1 MSSMLIFVFLT
12 MVFVAVCM
20 ITLPVIKK
28 ETIKTSYIMILAF
41 IFIAVSAPIY
51 YFIGSPQSISLL
63 ENESQIDRTIEMLNV
78 RVTEDP
84 EDLDA
89 LRALANSYV
98 LKNSLENAFLSFE
111 KIISLENYQNA
122 ETLADYGEIMIN
134 SGDSSYLSQADR
146 LFERSLQIDGSN
158 AKALLY
164 GGFTAATM
172 EEWSIAVKRW
182 QVLLEQSPPDAPDD
196 FRNLLENNI
205 TEWKNLSNTDID
217 ADGYRVNLTIDSNL
231 IASLVDYPEKVLYI
245 IVRDP
250 NNKRPPLAVVRQEV
264 KTASVIINNSNAM
277 ISGTDLKRFNR
288 LEIVG
293 RISLSG
299 DPLDINDKLSD
310 SVIIDSSVK
319 SISLKIK

>member
-1 MSSMLIFVFLT
+1 MSSMLIFIFLT
-12 MVFVAVCM
+12 MVFVAICM
-20 ITLPVIKK
+20 ISLPLLNKEAIK
-28 ETIKTSYIMILAF
+28 INYIMILAF

-63 ENESQIDRTIEMLNV
+63 ESESQIDRTIEMLNV
-78 RVTEDP
+78 RLSEDP

-122 ETLADYGEIMIN
+122 DTLADYGEIMIN

-146 LFERSLQIDGSN
+146 LFERSLQIDGTN
-158 AKALLY
+158 AKALFL
-164 GGFTAATM
+164 GGLTAATM
-172 EEWSIAVKRW
+172 EEWSLAVKRW
-182 QVLLEQSPPDAPDD
+182 QVLLEQSPPDEIK
-196 FRNLLENNI
+196 NTLENKI
-205 TEWKNLSNTDID
+205 TEWKNLSNTNVE
-217 ADGYRVNLTIDSNL
+217 ADGYKVNVAVDSNL
-231 IASLVDYPEKVLYI
+231 IASLVDYPDKVLYI

-250 NNKRPPLAVVRQEV
+250 NNKRPPLAVVREEV

-310 SVIIDSSVK
+310 SVIIESTVK

>member
-1 MSSMLIFVFLT
+1 MSSMLIFVFLI
-12 MVFVAVCM
+12 MLFVAVCM

-28 ETIKTSYIMILAF
+28 ETIKTSYIIILAF

-63 ENESQIDRTIEMLNV
+63 ESESQIDRTIEMLNV
-78 RVTEDP
+78 RLSEDP

-122 ETLADYGEIMIN
+122 DTLADYGEIMIN

-158 AKALLY
+158 AKALFL
-164 GGFTAATM
+164 GGLTAATM
-172 EEWSIAVKRW
+172 EEWSLAVKRW
-182 QVLLEQSPPDAPDD
+182 QVLLEQSPPDEIK
-196 FRNLLENNI
+196 NTLENKI
-205 TEWKNLSNTDID
+205 TEWKNLSNTDIE
-217 ADGYRVNLTIDSNL
+217 ADGYRVNVAVDSNL

-250 NNKRPPLAVVRQEV
+250 NNKRPPLAVVREEV

-288 LEIVG
+288 LEIIG

-310 SVIIDSSVK
+310 SVVIDSSMK

>member
-1 MSSMLIFVFLT
+1 MSSMLILIFLT
-12 MVFVAVCM
+12 MVFVAICM
-20 ITLPVIKK
+20 ISLPLLNKEAIK
-28 ETIKTSYIMILAF
+28 INYIMILAF
-41 IFIAVSAPIY
+41 IFIAASAPIY

-63 ENESQIDRTIEMLNV
+63 ESESQIDRTIEMLNV
-78 RVTEDP
+78 RLSEDP

-158 AKALLY
+158 TKALFL
-164 GGFTAATM
+164 GGLTAATM
-172 EEWSIAVKRW
+172 EEWSLAVKRW
-182 QVLLEQSPPDAPDD
+182 QVLLEQSPPDEIK
-196 FRNLLENNI
+196 NTLENKI
-205 TEWKNLSNTDID
+205 TEWKNLSNTDIE
-217 ADGYRVNLTIDSNL
+217 ADGYRVNVAVDSNL

-250 NNKRPPLAVVRQEV
+250 NNKRPPLAVVREKV

-277 ISGTDLKRFNR
+277 ISGTDLKRFNQ

-299 DPLDINDKLSD
+299 DPLDINDNLSD

>member
-1 MSSMLIFVFLT
+1 MSSMLIFIFLT
-12 MVFVAVCM
+12 MVFVAICM
-20 ITLPVIKK
+20 ISLPLLNKEAIK
-28 ETIKTSYIMILAF
+28 INYIMILAF

-63 ENESQIDRTIEMLNV
+63 ESESQIDRTIEMLNV
-78 RVTEDP
+78 RLSEDP

-122 ETLADYGEIMIN
+122 DTLADYGEIMIN

-146 LFERSLQIDGSN
+146 LFERSLQIDGTN
-158 AKALLY
+158 AKALFL
-164 GGFTAATM
+164 GGLTAATM
-172 EEWSIAVKRW
+172 EEWSLAVKRW
-182 QVLLEQSPPDAPDD
+182 QVLLEQSPPDEIK
-196 FRNLLENNI
+196 NTLENKI
-205 TEWKNLSNTDID
+205 TEWKNLSNTYVE
-217 ADGYRVNLTIDSNL
+217 ADGYKVNVAVDSNL
-231 IASLVDYPEKVLYI
+231 LASLVDYPDKVLYI

-250 NNKRPPLAVVRQEV
+250 NNKRPPLAVVREEV

-310 SVIIDSSVK
+310 SVIIDSTVK
-319 SISLKIK
+319 SISLTIK

>member
-1 MSSMLIFVFLT
+1 MSSMLILIFLT
-12 MVFVAVCM
+12 MVFVAICM
-20 ITLPVIKK
+20 ISLPLLNKEAIK
-28 ETIKTSYIMILAF
+28 ISYIMILAF

-63 ENESQIDRTIEMLNV
+63 ESESQIDRTIEMLNV
-78 RVTEDP
+78 RLSEDP

-122 ETLADYGEIMIN
+122 DTLADYGEIMIN

-146 LFERSLQIDGSN
+146 LFERSLQIDGTN
-158 AKALLY
+158 AKALFL
-164 GGFTAATM
+164 GGLTAATM
-172 EEWSIAVKRW
+172 EEWSLAVKRW
-182 QVLLEQSPPDAPDD
+182 QVLLEQSPPDEIKIT
-196 FRNLLENNI
+196 LENKVA
-205 TEWKNLSNTDID
+205 EWKNLSNTDIE
-217 ADGYRVNLTIDSNL
+217 ADGYRVNVAVDSNL

-250 NNKRPPLAVVRQEV
+250 NNKRPPLAVVREEV

>member
-1 MSSMLIFVFLT
+1 MSSMLILIFLT
-12 MVFVAVCM
+12 MVFVAICM
-20 ITLPVIKK
+20 ISLPLLNKEAIK
-28 ETIKTSYIMILAF
+28 INYIMILAF

-63 ENESQIDRTIEMLNV
+63 ESESQIDRTIEMLNV
-78 RVTEDP
+78 RLSEDP

-122 ETLADYGEIMIN
+122 DTLADYGEIMIN

-146 LFERSLQIDGSN
+146 LFERSLQIDGTN
-158 AKALLY
+158 AKALFL
-164 GGFTAATM
+164 GGLTAATM
-172 EEWSIAVKRW
+172 EEWSLAVKRW
-182 QVLLEQSPPDAPDD
+182 QVLLEQSPPDEIK
-196 FRNLLENNI
+196 NTLENKVA
-205 TEWKNLSNTDID
+205 EWKNLSNTDIE
-217 ADGYRVNLTIDSNL
+217 ADGYRVNVTVDSNL
-231 IASLVDYPEKVLYI
+231 IASLADYPEKALYI

-250 NNKRPPLAVVRQEV
+250 NNKRPPLAVVREEV

-288 LEIVG
+288 LEIIV

-319 SISLKIK
+319 LISLKIK

>member
-1 MSSMLIFVFLT
+1 MSSMLIFIFLT
-12 MVFVAVCM
+12 MVFVAICM
-20 ITLPVIKK
+20 ISLPLLNKEAIK
-28 ETIKTSYIMILAF
+28 INYIMILAF

-63 ENESQIDRTIEMLNV
+63 ESESQIDRTIEMLNV
-78 RVTEDP
+78 RLSEDP

-122 ETLADYGEIMIN
+122 DTLADYGEIMIN

-146 LFERSLQIDGSN
+146 LFERSLQIDGTN
-158 AKALLY
+158 AKALFL
-164 GGFTAATM
+164 GGLTAATM
-172 EEWSIAVKRW
+172 EEWSLAVKRW
-182 QVLLEQSPPDAPDD
+182 QVLLEQSPPDEIK
-196 FRNLLENNI
+196 NTLENKVA
-205 TEWKNLSNTDID
+205 EWKNLSNTDIE
-217 ADGYRVNLTIDSNL
+217 ADGYRVNVAVDSNL

-250 NNKRPPLAVVRQEV
+250 NNKRPPLAVVREEV

-277 ISGTDLKRFNR
+277 ISGTDLKKFTR
-288 LEIVG
+288 LEIIG

-310 SVIIDSSVK
+310 GVIIDSSVK

>member
-1 MSSMLIFVFLT
+1 MSSMLILIFLT
-12 MVFVAVCM
+12 MVFVAICM
-20 ITLPVIKK
+20 ISLPLLNKEAIK
-28 ETIKTSYIMILAF
+28 INYIMILAF
-41 IFIAVSAPIY
+41 IFIAVSTPIY
-51 YFIGSPQSISLL
+51 YFIGSPQSISIL
-63 ENESQIDRTIEMLNV
+63 ESESQIDRTIEMLNV
-78 RVTEDP
+78 RLSEDP

-122 ETLADYGEIMIN
+122 DTLADYGEIMIN

-146 LFERSLQIDGSN
+146 LFERSLQIDGTN
-158 AKALLY
+158 AKALFL
-164 GGFTAATM
+164 GGLTAATM
-172 EEWSIAVKRW
+172 EEWSLAVKRW
-182 QVLLEQSPPDAPDD
+182 QVLLEQSPPDEIK
-196 FRNLLENNI
+196 NTLENKI
-205 TEWKNLSNTDID
+205 TEWKNLSNTNVE
-217 ADGYRVNLTIDSNL
+217 ADGYKVNVAVDSNL
-231 IASLVDYPEKVLYI
+231 IASLVDYPDKVLYI

-250 NNKRPPLAVVRQEV
+250 NNKRPPLAVVREEV

-288 LEIVG
+288 LEIIV

>member
-1 MSSMLIFVFLT
+1 MSSMLILIFLT
-12 MVFVAVCM
+12 MVFVAICM
-20 ITLPVIKK
+20 ISLPLLNKEAIK
-28 ETIKTSYIMILAF
+28 INYIMILAF
-41 IFIAVSAPIY
+41 IFIAVSTPIY

-63 ENESQIDRTIEMLNV
+63 ESESQIDRTIEMLNV
-78 RVTEDP
+78 RLSEDP

-122 ETLADYGEIMIN
+122 DTLADYGEIMIN

-146 LFERSLQIDGSN
+146 LFERSLQIDGTN
-158 AKALLY
+158 AKALFL
-164 GGFTAATM
+164 GGLTAATM
-172 EEWSIAVKRW
+172 EEWSLAVKRW
-182 QVLLEQSPPDAPDD
+182 QVLLEQSPPDEIK
-196 FRNLLENNI
+196 NTLENKVA
-205 TEWKNLSNTDID
+205 EWKNLSNTDIE
-217 ADGYRVNLTIDSNL
+217 ADGYRVNVTVDSNL

-250 NNKRPPLAVVRQEV
+250 NNKRPPLAVVREEV

-288 LEIVG
+288 LEIIV

>member
-1 MSSMLIFVFLT
+1 MSSMLILIFLT
-12 MVFVAVCM
+12 MVFVAICM
-20 ITLPVIKK
+20 ISLPLLNKEAIK
-28 ETIKTSYIMILAF
+28 INYIMILAF

-63 ENESQIDRTIEMLNV
+63 ESESQIDRTIEMLNV
-78 RVTEDP
+78 RLSEDP

-122 ETLADYGEIMIN
+122 DTLADYGEIMIN

-146 LFERSLQIDGSN
+146 LFERSLQIDGTN
-158 AKALLY
+158 AKALFL
-164 GGFTAATM
+164 GGLTAATM
-172 EEWSIAVKRW
+172 EEWSLAVKRW
-182 QVLLEQSPPDAPDD
+182 QVLLEQSPPDEIK
-196 FRNLLENNI
+196 NTLENKVA
-205 TEWKNLSNTDID
+205 EWKNLSNTDIE
-217 ADGYRVNLTIDSNL
+217 ADGYRVNVAVDSNL
-231 IASLVDYPEKVLYI
+231 LASLVDYPEKVLYI

-250 NNKRPPLAVVRQEV
+250 NNKRPPLAVVREEV

-288 LEIVG
+288 LEIIV

-310 SVIIDSSVK
+310 SVIIDSTVK

>member
-1 MSSMLIFVFLT
+1 MSSMLIFIFLT
-12 MVFVAVCM
+12 MVFVAICM
-20 ITLPVIKK
+20 ISLPLLNKEAIK
-28 ETIKTSYIMILAF
+28 INYIMILAF

-63 ENESQIDRTIEMLNV
+63 ESESQIDRTIEMLNV
-78 RVTEDP
+78 RLSEDP

-122 ETLADYGEIMIN
+122 DTLADYGEIMIN

-146 LFERSLQIDGSN
+146 LFERSLQIDGTN
-158 AKALLY
+158 AKALFL
-164 GGFTAATM
+164 GGLTAATM
-172 EEWSIAVKRW
+172 EEWSLAVKRW
-182 QVLLEQSPPDAPDD
+182 QVLLEQSPPDEIK
-196 FRNLLENNI
+196 NTLENKVA
-205 TEWKNLSNTDID
+205 EWKNLSNTDIE
-217 ADGYRVNLTIDSNL
+217 ADGYRVNVTVDSNL
-231 IASLVDYPEKVLYI
+231 IASLADYPEKVLYI

-250 NNKRPPLAVVRQEV
+250 NNKRPPLAVVREEV

-288 LEIVG
+288 LEIIV

>member
-1 MSSMLIFVFLT
+1 MSSMLILIFLT
-12 MVFVAVCM
+12 MVFVAICM
-20 ITLPVIKK
+20 ISLPLLNKEAIK
-28 ETIKTSYIMILAF
+28 SNYIMILAF
-41 IFIAVSAPIY
+41 IFIAVSTPIY
-51 YFIGSPQSISLL
+51 YFIGSPQSISIL
-63 ENESQIDRTIEMLNV
+63 ESESQIDRTIEMLNV
-78 RVTEDP
+78 RLSEDP

-122 ETLADYGEIMIN
+122 DTLADYGEIMIN

-146 LFERSLQIDGSN
+146 LFERSLQIDGTN
-158 AKALLY
+158 AKALFL
-164 GGFTAATM
+164 GGLTAATM
-172 EEWSIAVKRW
+172 EEWSLAVKRW
-182 QVLLEQSPPDAPDD
+182 QVLLEQSPPDEIK
-196 FRNLLENNI
+196 NTLENKVA
-205 TEWKNLSNTDID
+205 EWKNLSNTDIE
-217 ADGYRVNLTIDSNL
+217 ADGYRVNVTVDSNL
-231 IASLVDYPEKVLYI
+231 IASLADYPEKVLYI

-250 NNKRPPLAVVRQEV
+250 NNKRPPLAVVREEV

-288 LEIVG
+288 LEIIV

>member
-1 MSSMLIFVFLT
+1 MSSMLIFIFLT
-12 MVFVAVCM
+12 MVFVAICM
-20 ITLPVIKK
+20 ISLPLLNKEAIK
-28 ETIKTSYIMILAF
+28 INYIMILAF

-63 ENESQIDRTIEMLNV
+63 ESESQIDRTIEMLNV
-78 RVTEDP
+78 RLSEDP

-122 ETLADYGEIMIN
+122 DTLADYGEIMIN

-158 AKALLY
+158 VKALFL
-164 GGFTAATM
+164 GGLTAATM
-172 EEWSIAVKRW
+172 EEWSLAVKRW
-182 QVLLEQSPPDAPDD
+182 QVLLEQSPPDEIK
-196 FRNLLENNI
+196 NTLENKI
-205 TEWKNLSNTDID
+205 TEWKNLSNTDVEG
-217 ADGYRVNLTIDSNL
+217 DGYRVNVAVDSNL

-250 NNKRPPLAVVRQEV
+250 NNKRPPLAVIREEV

-310 SVIIDSSVK
+310 SVIIDSTVK

>member
-1 MSSMLIFVFLT
+1 MSSMLIFVFLI
-12 MVFVAVCM
+12 MLFVAVCM

-28 ETIKTSYIMILAF
+28 ETIKTSYIIILAF

-63 ENESQIDRTIEMLNV
+63 ESESQIDRTIEMLNV
-78 RVTEDP
+78 RLSEDP

-122 ETLADYGEIMIN
+122 DTLADYGEIMIN

-158 AKALLY
+158 AKALFL
-164 GGFTAATM
+164 GGLTAATM
-172 EEWSIAVKRW
+172 EEWSLAVKRW
-182 QVLLEQSPPDAPDD
+182 QVLLEQSPPDEIK
-196 FRNLLENNI
+196 NTLENKI
-205 TEWKNLSNTDID
+205 TEWKNLSNTDIE
-217 ADGYRVNLTIDSNL
+217 ADGYRVNVAVDSNL

-250 NNKRPPLAVVRQEV
+250 NNKRPPLAVVREEV

-288 LEIVG
+288 LEIIG

-310 SVIIDSSVK
+310 SVIIDSSIK
-319 SISLKIK
+319 SIYLKIK

>member
-1 MSSMLIFVFLT
+1 MSSMLILIFLT
-12 MVFVAVCM
+12 MVFVAICM
-20 ITLPVIKK
+20 ISLPLLNKEAIK
-28 ETIKTSYIMILAF
+28 INYIMILAF

-63 ENESQIDRTIEMLNV
+63 ESESQIDRTIEMLNV
-78 RVTEDP
+78 RLSEDP

-122 ETLADYGEIMIN
+122 DTLADYGEIMIN

-146 LFERSLQIDGSN
+146 LFERSLQIDGTN
-158 AKALLY
+158 AKALFL
-164 GGFTAATM
+164 GGLTAATM
-172 EEWSIAVKRW
+172 EEWSLAVKRW
-182 QVLLEQSPPDAPDD
+182 QVLLEQSPPDEIKN
-196 FRNLLENNI
+196 RLENKI
-205 TEWKNLSNTDID
+205 TEWKNLSNTDVE
-217 ADGYRVNLTIDSNL
+217 ADGYKVNVAVDSNL

-250 NNKRPPLAVVRQEV
+250 NNKRPPLAVVREEV
-264 KTASVIINNSNAM
+264 KTASVIIINSNAM

-288 LEIVG
+288 LEIIG

>member
-1 MSSMLIFVFLT
+1 MSSMLILIFLT
-12 MVFVAVCM
+12 MVFVAICM
-20 ITLPVIKK
+20 ISLPLLNKESIK
-28 ETIKTSYIMILAF
+28 INYIMILAF
-41 IFIAVSAPIY
+41 IFIAASAPIY

-63 ENESQIDRTIEMLNV
+63 ESESQIDRTIEMLNV
-78 RVTEDP
+78 RLSEDP

-122 ETLADYGEIMIN
+122 DTLADYGEIMIN

-158 AKALLY
+158 TKALFL
-164 GGFTAATM
+164 GGLTAATL
-172 EEWSIAVKRW
+172 EEWSLAVKRW
-182 QVLLEQSPPDAPDD
+182 QVLLEQSPPDEIK
-196 FRNLLENNI
+196 NTLENKI
-205 TEWKNLSNTDID
+205 TEWKNLSNTDIE
-217 ADGYRVNLTIDSNL
+217 ADGYRVNVAVDSNL

-250 NNKRPPLAVVRQEV
+250 NNKRPPLAVVREKV

-277 ISGTDLKRFNR
+277 ISGTDLKRFNQ

-299 DPLDINDKLSD
+299 DPLDINDNLSD

>member
-1 MSSMLIFVFLT
+1 MSSMLIFIFLT
-12 MVFVAVCM
+12 MVFVAICM
-20 ITLPVIKK
+20 ISLPLLNKEAIK
-28 ETIKTSYIMILAF
+28 INYIMILAF

-63 ENESQIDRTIEMLNV
+63 ESESQIDRTIEMLNV
-78 RVTEDP
+78 RLSEDP

-122 ETLADYGEIMIN
+122 DTLADYGEIMIN

-158 AKALLY
+158 AKALFL
-164 GGFTAATM
+164 GGLTAAAM
-172 EEWSIAVKRW
+172 EEWSLAVKRW
-182 QVLLEQSPPDAPDD
+182 QVLLEQSPPYEIK
-196 FRNLLENNI
+196 NTLENKI
-205 TEWKNLSNTDID
+205 TEWKNLSNTDVE
-217 ADGYRVNLTIDSNL
+217 ADGYKVNVAVDSNL

-250 NNKRPPLAVVRQEV
+250 NNKRPPLAVVREEV

>member
-1 MSSMLIFVFLT
+1 MSSMLILIFLT
-12 MVFVAVCM
+12 MVFVAICM
-20 ITLPVIKK
+20 ISLPLLNKEAIK
-28 ETIKTSYIMILAF
+28 INYIMILAF
-41 IFIAVSAPIY
+41 IFIAVSTPIY

-63 ENESQIDRTIEMLNV
+63 ESESQIDRTIEMLNV
-78 RVTEDP
+78 RLSEDP

-122 ETLADYGEIMIN
+122 DTLADYGEIMIN

-146 LFERSLQIDGSN
+146 LFERSLQIDGTN
-158 AKALLY
+158 AKALFL
-164 GGFTAATM
+164 GGLTAATM
-172 EEWSIAVKRW
+172 EEWSLAVKRW
-182 QVLLEQSPPDAPDD
+182 QVLLEQSPPDEIK
-196 FRNLLENNI
+196 NTLENKVA
-205 TEWKNLSNTDID
+205 EWKNLSNTDIE
-217 ADGYRVNLTIDSNL
+217 ADGYRVNVTVDSNL
-231 IASLVDYPEKVLYI
+231 IASLADYPEKVLYI

-250 NNKRPPLAVVRQEV
+250 NNKRPPLAVVREEV

-288 LEIVG
+288 LEIIV

-299 DPLDINDKLSD
+299 DHLDINDKLSD

>member
-1 MSSMLIFVFLT
+1 MSSMLILIFLT
-12 MVFVAVCM
+12 MVFVAICM
-20 ITLPVIKK
+20 ISLPLLNKEAIK
-28 ETIKTSYIMILAF
+28 INYIMILAF
-41 IFIAVSAPIY
+41 IFIAASAPIY

-63 ENESQIDRTIEMLNV
+63 ESESQIDRTIEMLNV
-78 RVTEDP
+78 RLSEDP

-122 ETLADYGEIMIN
+122 DTLADYGEIMIN

-146 LFERSLQIDGSN
+146 LFERSLQIDDSN
-158 AKALLY
+158 TKALFL
-164 GGFTAATM
+164 GGLTAATM
-172 EEWSIAVKRW
+172 EEWSLAVKRW
-182 QVLLEQSPPDAPDD
+182 QVLLEQSPPDEIK
-196 FRNLLENNI
+196 NTLENKI
-205 TEWKNLSNTDID
+205 TEWKNLSNTDIE
-217 ADGYRVNLTIDSNL
+217 ADGYRVNVAVDSNL

-250 NNKRPPLAVVRQEV
+250 NNKRPPLAVVREKV

-277 ISGTDLKRFNR
+277 ISGTDLKRFNQ

-299 DPLDINDKLSD
+299 DPLDINDNLSD

>member
-1 MSSMLIFVFLT
+1 MSSMLIFVFLI
-12 MVFVAVCM
+12 MLFVAICM
-20 ITLPVIKK
+20 ISLPLLNKEAIK
-28 ETIKTSYIMILAF
+28 INYIMILAF

-63 ENESQIDRTIEMLNV
+63 ESESQIDRTIEMLNV
-78 RVTEDP
+78 RLSEDP

-89 LRALANSYV
+89 LRALANSYI

-122 ETLADYGEIMIN
+122 DTLADYGEIMIN

-158 AKALLY
+158 AKALFL
-164 GGFTAATM
+164 GGLTAATM
-172 EEWSIAVKRW
+172 EEWSLAVKRW
-182 QVLLEQSPPDAPDD
+182 QVLLEQSPPDEIK
-196 FRNLLENNI
+196 NTLENKI
-205 TEWKNLSNTDID
+205 TEWKNLSNTDIE
-217 ADGYRVNLTIDSNL
+217 ADGYRVNVAVDSNL

-250 NNKRPPLAVVRQEV
+250 NNKRPPLAVVREEV

-288 LEIVG
+288 LEIIG

>member
-1 MSSMLIFVFLT
+1 MSSMLIFIFLT
-12 MVFVAVCM
+12 MVFVAICM
-20 ITLPVIKK
+20 ISLPLLNKEAIK
-28 ETIKTSYIMILAF
+28 INYIMILAF

-63 ENESQIDRTIEMLNV
+63 ESESQIDRTIEMLNV
-78 RVTEDP
+78 RLSEDP

-122 ETLADYGEIMIN
+122 DTLADYGEIMIN

-146 LFERSLQIDGSN
+146 LFERSLQIDGTN
-158 AKALLY
+158 AKALFL
-164 GGFTAATM
+164 GGLTAATM
-172 EEWSIAVKRW
+172 EEWSLAVKRW
-182 QVLLEQSPPDAPDD
+182 QVLLEQSPPDEIK
-196 FRNLLENNI
+196 NTLENKI
-205 TEWKNLSNTDID
+205 TEWKNLSNTNIE
-217 ADGYRVNLTIDSNL
+217 ADGYKVNVAVDSNL
-231 IASLVDYPEKVLYI
+231 IASLVDYPDKVLYI

-250 NNKRPPLAVVRQEV
+250 NNKRPPLAVVREEV

-310 SVIIDSSVK
+310 SVIIDSTVK

>member
-1 MSSMLIFVFLT
+1 MSSMLILIFLT
-12 MVFVAVCM
+12 MVFVAICM
-20 ITLPVIKK
+20 ISLPLLNKEAIK
-28 ETIKTSYIMILAF
+28 INYIMILAF
-41 IFIAVSAPIY
+41 IFIAVSTPIY

-63 ENESQIDRTIEMLNV
+63 ESESQIDRTIEMLNV
-78 RVTEDP
+78 RLSEDP

-122 ETLADYGEIMIN
+122 DTLADYGEIMIN

-146 LFERSLQIDGSN
+146 LFERSLQIDGTN
-158 AKALLY
+158 AKALFL
-164 GGFTAATM
+164 GGLTAATM
-172 EEWSIAVKRW
+172 EEWSLAVKRW
-182 QVLLEQSPPDAPDD
+182 QVLLEQSPPDEIK
-196 FRNLLENNI
+196 NTLENKI
-205 TEWKNLSNTDID
+205 TEWKNLSNTDVE
-217 ADGYRVNLTIDSNL
+217 ADGYKVNVAVDSNL
-231 IASLVDYPEKVLYI
+231 IASLVDYPDKVLYI

-250 NNKRPPLAVVRQEV
+250 NNKRPPLAVVREEV

-288 LEIVG
+288 LEIIV

>member
-1 MSSMLIFVFLT
+1 MSSMLIFIFLT
-12 MVFVAVCM
+12 MVFIAICM
-20 ITLPVIKK
+20 ISLPLLNKEAIK
-28 ETIKTSYIMILAF
+28 INYIMILAF

-63 ENESQIDRTIEMLNV
+63 ESESQIDRTIEMLNV
-78 RVTEDP
+78 RLSEDP

-122 ETLADYGEIMIN
+122 DTLADYGEIMIN

-146 LFERSLQIDGSN
+146 LFERSLQIDGTN
-158 AKALLY
+158 AKALFL
-164 GGFTAATM
+164 GGLTAATM
-172 EEWSIAVKRW
+172 EEWSLAVKRW
-182 QVLLEQSPPDAPDD
+182 QVLLEQSPPDEIK
-196 FRNLLENNI
+196 NTLENKVA
-205 TEWKNLSNTDID
+205 EWKNLSNTDIE
-217 ADGYRVNLTIDSNL
+217 ADGYRVNVTVDSNL
-231 IASLVDYPEKVLYI
+231 IASLADYPEKVLYI

-250 NNKRPPLAVVRQEV
+250 NNKRPPLAVVREEV

-310 SVIIDSSVK
+310 SVIIDSTVK

>member
-1 MSSMLIFVFLT
+1 MSSMLILIFLA
-12 MVFVAVCM
+12 MVFVAICM
-20 ITLPVIKK
+20 ISLPLLNKEAIK
-28 ETIKTSYIMILAF
+28 INYIMILAF

-63 ENESQIDRTIEMLNV
+63 ESESQIDRTIEMLNV
-78 RVTEDP
+78 RLSEDP

-122 ETLADYGEIMIN
+122 DTLADYGEIMIN

-146 LFERSLQIDGSN
+146 LFERSLQIDSSN
-158 AKALLY
+158 AKALFL
-164 GGFTAATM
+164 GGLTAATM
-172 EEWSIAVKRW
+172 KEWSLAVKRW
-182 QVLLEQSPPDAPDD
+182 QVLLEQSPPDEIK
-196 FRNLLENNI
+196 NTLENKVA
-205 TEWKNLSNTDID
+205 EWKNLSNTDIE
-217 ADGYRVNLTIDSNL
+217 ADGYRVNVAVDSSL
-231 IASLVDYPEKVLYI
+231 LASLVDYPEKVLYI

-250 NNKRPPLAVVRQEV
+250 NNKRPPLAVVREEV
-264 KTASVIINNSNAM
+264 KTALVIINNSNAM

>member
-1 MSSMLIFVFLT
+1 MSSVLILIFLT
-12 MVFVAVCM
+12 MVFVAICM
-20 ITLPVIKK
+20 ISLPLLNKEAIKN
-28 ETIKTSYIMILAF
+28 SYIMTLAF

-63 ENESQIDRTIEMLNV
+63 ESETQIDRTIETLNV
-78 RVTEDP
+78 RLAEDP

-98 LKNSLENAFLSFE
+98 LQNSLENAFLSFE

-122 ETLADYGEIMIN
+122 DTLADYGEIMIN

-158 AKALLY
+158 AKALFL
-164 GGFTAATM
+164 GGLTAATM
-172 EEWSIAVKRW
+172 EEWSLAVKRW
-182 QVLLEQSPPDAPDD
+182 QVLLEQSPPDEIK
-196 FRNLLENNI
+196 NTLENKI
-205 TEWKNLSNTDID
+205 IEWKNLSNTDVE
-217 ADGYRVNLTIDSNL
+217 ADGYRVNVAVDSNL

-250 NNKRPPLAVVRQEV
+250 NNKRPPLAVVREEV

>member
-1 MSSMLIFVFLT
+1 MSSMLIFIFLT
-12 MVFVAVCM
+12 MVFVAICM
-20 ITLPVIKK
+20 ISLPLLNKEAIK
-28 ETIKTSYIMILAF
+28 INYIMILAF

-63 ENESQIDRTIEMLNV
+63 ESESQIDRTIEMLNV
-78 RVTEDP
+78 RLSEDP

-122 ETLADYGEIMIN
+122 DTLADYGEIMIN

-146 LFERSLQIDGSN
+146 LFERSLQIDGTN
-158 AKALLY
+158 AKALFL
-164 GGFTAATM
+164 GGLTAATM
-172 EEWSIAVKRW
+172 EEWSLAVKRW
-182 QVLLEQSPPDAPDD
+182 QVLLEQSPPDEIK
-196 FRNLLENNI
+196 NTLENKI
-205 TEWKNLSNTDID
+205 TEWKNLSNTNVE
-217 ADGYRVNLTIDSNL
+217 ADGYKVNVAVDSNL
-231 IASLVDYPEKVLYI
+231 IASLVDYPDKVLYI

-250 NNKRPPLAVVRQEV
+250 NNKRPPLAVVREEV

>member
-1 MSSMLIFVFLT
+1 MSSMLIFVFLI
-12 MVFVAVCM
+12 MLFVAVCM

-28 ETIKTSYIMILAF
+28 ETIKTSYIIILAF

-63 ENESQIDRTIEMLNV
+63 ESESQIDRTIEMLNV
-78 RVTEDP
+78 RLSEDP

-122 ETLADYGEIMIN
+122 DTLADYGEIMIN

-158 AKALLY
+158 AKALFL
-164 GGFTAATM
+164 GGLTAATM
-172 EEWSIAVKRW
+172 EEWSLAVKRW
-182 QVLLEQSPPDAPDD
+182 QVLLEQSPPDEIK
-196 FRNLLENNI
+196 NTLENKVA
-205 TEWKNLSNTDID
+205 EWKNLSNTDIE
-217 ADGYRVNLTIDSNL
+217 ADGYRVNVAVDSNL

-250 NNKRPPLAVVRQEV
+250 NNKRPPLAVVREEV

-288 LEIVG
+288 LEIIG

>member
-1 MSSMLIFVFLT
+1 MSSMLILIFLT
-12 MVFVAVCM
+12 MVFVAICM
-20 ITLPVIKK
+20 ISLPLLNKESIK
-28 ETIKTSYIMILAF
+28 INYIMILAF
-41 IFIAVSAPIY
+41 IFIAASAPIY
-51 YFIGSPQSISLL
+51 YFIGSPQSISLI
-63 ENESQIDRTIEMLNV
+63 ESESQIDRTIEMLNV
-78 RVTEDP
+78 RLSEDP

-122 ETLADYGEIMIN
+122 DTLADYGEIMIN

-158 AKALLY
+158 TKALFL
-164 GGFTAATM
+164 GGLTAATM
-172 EEWSIAVKRW
+172 EEWSLAVKRW
-182 QVLLEQSPPDAPDD
+182 QVLLEQSPPDEIK
-196 FRNLLENNI
+196 NTLENKI
-205 TEWKNLSNTDID
+205 TEWKNLSNTDIE
-217 ADGYRVNLTIDSNL
+217 ADGYRVNVAVDSNL

-250 NNKRPPLAVVRQEV
+250 NNKRPPLAVVREEV

-310 SVIIDSSVK
+310 SVIIDSTVK

>member
-1 MSSMLIFVFLT
+1 
-12 MVFVAVCM
+12 M
-20 ITLPVIKK
+20 ISLPLLNKEAIK
-28 ETIKTSYIMILAF
+28 INYIMILAF

-63 ENESQIDRTIEMLNV
+63 ESESQIDRTIEMLNV
-78 RVTEDP
+78 RLSEDP

-122 ETLADYGEIMIN
+122 DTLADYGEIMIN

-146 LFERSLQIDGSN
+146 LFERSLQIDGTN
-158 AKALLY
+158 AKALFL
-164 GGFTAATM
+164 GGLTAATM
-172 EEWSIAVKRW
+172 EEWSLAVKRW
-182 QVLLEQSPPDAPDD
+182 QVLLEQSPPDEIK
-196 FRNLLENNI
+196 NTLENKI
-205 TEWKNLSNTDID
+205 TEWKNLSNTNVE
-217 ADGYRVNLTIDSNL
+217 ADGYKVNVTVDSNL
-231 IASLVDYPEKVLYI
+231 IASLVDYPDKVLYI

-250 NNKRPPLAVVRQEV
+250 NNKRPPLAVVREKV

-310 SVIIDSSVK
+310 SVIIDSTVK
-319 SISLKIK
+319 SVSLKIK

>member
-1 MSSMLIFVFLT
+1 MSSMLIFIFLT
-12 MVFVAVCM
+12 MVFVAICM
-20 ITLPVIKK
+20 ISLPLLNKEAIK
-28 ETIKTSYIMILAF
+28 INYIMILAF

-63 ENESQIDRTIEMLNV
+63 ESESQIDRTIEMLNV
-78 RVTEDP
+78 RLSEDP

-122 ETLADYGEIMIN
+122 DTLADYGEIMIN

-146 LFERSLQIDGSN
+146 LFERSLQIDGTN
-158 AKALLY
+158 AKALFL
-164 GGFTAATM
+164 GGLTAATM
-172 EEWSIAVKRW
+172 EEWSLAVKRW
-182 QVLLEQSPPDAPDD
+182 QVLLEQSPPDEIK
-196 FRNLLENNI
+196 NTLENKI
-205 TEWKNLSNTDID
+205 TEWKNLSNTNVE
-217 ADGYRVNLTIDSNL
+217 ADGYKVNVAVDSNL
-231 IASLVDYPEKVLYI
+231 IASLVDYPDKVLFI

-250 NNKRPPLAVVRQEV
+250 NNKRPPLAVVREEV

-310 SVIIDSSVK
+310 SVIIDSTVK

>member
-1 MSSMLIFVFLT
+1 MSSMLILIFLT
-12 MVFVAVCM
+12 MVFVAICM
-20 ITLPVIKK
+20 ISLPLLNKEAIK
-28 ETIKTSYIMILAF
+28 INYIMILAF

-63 ENESQIDRTIEMLNV
+63 ESESQIDRTIEMLNV
-78 RVTEDP
+78 RLSEDP

-122 ETLADYGEIMIN
+122 DTLADYGEIMIN

-146 LFERSLQIDGSN
+146 LFERSLQIDGTN
-158 AKALLY
+158 AKALFL
-164 GGFTAATM
+164 GGLTAATM
-172 EEWSIAVKRW
+172 EEWSLAVKRW
-182 QVLLEQSPPDAPDD
+182 QVLLEQSPPDEIK
-196 FRNLLENNI
+196 NTLENKI
-205 TEWKNLSNTDID
+205 TEWKNLSNTDIE
-217 ADGYRVNLTIDSNL
+217 ADGYRVNVAVDSNL

-250 NNKRPPLAVVRQEV
+250 NNKRPPLAVVREKV
-264 KTASVIINNSNAM
+264 KTVSVIINNSNAM
-277 ISGTDLKRFNR
+277 ISGTDLKRFNQ

>member
-1 MSSMLIFVFLT
+1 MSSMLILIFLT
-12 MVFVAVCM
+12 MVFVAICM
-20 ITLPVIKK
+20 ISLPLLNK
-28 ETIKTSYIMILAF
+28 ETIKINYIIILAF

-63 ENESQIDRTIEMLNV
+63 ESESQIDRTIEMLNV
-78 RVTEDP
+78 RLSKDP

-89 LRALANSYV
+89 LRALANSYI

-122 ETLADYGEIMIN
+122 DTLADYGEIMIN

-158 AKALLY
+158 AKALFL
-164 GGFTAATM
+164 GGLTAATM
-172 EEWSIAVKRW
+172 EEWSLAVKRW
-182 QVLLEQSPPDAPDD
+182 QVLLEQSPPDEIK
-196 FRNLLENNI
+196 NTLENKI
-205 TEWKNLSNTDID
+205 TEWKNLSNTDIE
-217 ADGYRVNLTIDSNL
+217 ADGYRVNVAVDSNL

-250 NNKRPPLAVVRQEV
+250 NNKRPPLAVVREEV

-288 LEIVG
+288 LEIIG

>member
-1 MSSMLIFVFLT
+1 MSSMLIFVFLI
-12 MVFVAVCM
+12 MLFVAVCM

-28 ETIKTSYIMILAF
+28 ETIKTSYIIILAF

-63 ENESQIDRTIEMLNV
+63 ESESQIDRTIEMLNV
-78 RVTEDP
+78 RLSEDP

-89 LRALANSYV
+89 LRALANLYV

-122 ETLADYGEIMIN
+122 DTLADYGEIMIN

-158 AKALLY
+158 AKALFL
-164 GGFTAATM
+164 GGLTAATM
-172 EEWSIAVKRW
+172 EEWSLAVKRW
-182 QVLLEQSPPDAPDD
+182 QVLLEQSPPDEIK
-196 FRNLLENNI
+196 NTLENKI
-205 TEWKNLSNTDID
+205 TEWKNLSNTDIE
-217 ADGYRVNLTIDSNL
+217 ADGYRVNVAVDSNL
-231 IASLVDYPEKVLYI
+231 IASLVDSPEKVLYI

-250 NNKRPPLAVVRQEV
+250 NNKRPPLAVVREEV

-288 LEIVG
+288 LEIIG

-310 SVIIDSSVK
+310 SVIIDSTVK